1 MSAEWVSVVELVL
14 MGLFAI
20 LVMGALACQ
29 VLAMRHKTPDALK
42 YMHKDSMFKN
52 KELVYTETGMR
63 YIRAQKL
70 LAVGIMLV
78 CIAFLALYSN
88 QPAG

>member
-42 YMHKDSMFKN
+42 YMHKDSLFKN

-78 CIAFLALYSN
+78 CIAFLALYGN